1 MKLLLGLN
9 PNKQGR
15 PARPLALTASNAAVA
30 PARVQYLKLTL
41 KLPQTVF

>member
-15 PARPLALTASNAAVA
+15 SARPLALTASNAAVA
-30 PARVQYLKLTL
+30 PARVQHLKLTL